1 MKNDLGLSKGLLSS
15 VSSLLNNSSKQRA
28 EESKVESEKLAA
40 YSKVAS
46 LRPLSMDD
54 AKVASYAAKAPERR
68 VNDTITQLYTQSVA
82 EHNAKQKAE
91 AEAIKT
97 AYGKMGAAAPIAEAK
112 ELSPKQK
119 KLAAVAGD
127 KNAIDA
133 MDLHVLRNRK
143 KAQAG
148 SVSDEKILD
157 GESIDEL
164 NKETLGS
171 YVAKATDSAAD
182 NAISLGYKAGRRQ
195 GGSEHVD
202 KLAKRIAGIKKAAG
216 KMVKEEAVE
225 ESASIIPGKGTTPGY
240 NSGSYVKDIAKSV
253 TKKAFNALTGGSDKD
268 HLDRLKK
275 NMYKEDVEQVE
286 QIDEASTEL
295 PSSTHGSHS
304 VKSKVIDNKE
314 GYHKDNYV
322 GMDTTIHK
330 GTVQHKDDSKPTKF
344 EVHNKPNGLHWQTKH
359 SPEEKKAIAAH
370 LTKHKYFNA
379 KGFIGKDPANIHEDN
394 EQHSFKNESRDTPGN
409 STHQCAIHVKHAT
422 MGEGR
427 TLTSQHAEPD
437 AEGQISWYAVMFEH
451 GIEKV
456 DTKDLDVLVSESHM
470 NHMPKKKK
478 K

>member
-15 VSSLLNNSSKQRA
+15 VSNLLNDSSKLKA
-28 EESKVESEKLAA
+28 EEAKADKERLAA
-40 YSKVAS
+40 HIKSGS
-46 LRPLSMDD
+46 MRPLSMED

-68 VNDTITQLYTQSVA
+68 VSDTITQLYTQSVA
-82 EHNAKQKAE
+82 EHNAKAQAE
-91 AEAIKT
+91 AAAIKT
-97 AYGKMGAAAPIAEAK
+97 AYGKMGGVAPIAEAK

-119 KLAAVAGD
+119 KIAAVAGD

-133 MDLHVLRNRK
+133 MDLAVLRNRK

-216 KMVKEEAVE
+216 KMVKEEEVIE
-225 ESASIIPGKGTTPGY
+225 YNERSGYSTPSVKMGGERTTYTRTPI
-240 NSGSYVKDIAKSV
+240 KDVA
-253 TKKAFNALTGGSDKD
+253 KKAFNALTGGSDKD

-275 NMYKEDVEQVE
+275 NMYKEEVGEVG
-286 QIDEASTEL
+286 EAMSPQAATTMKHIPN
-295 PSSTHGSHS
+295 PS
-304 VKSKVIDNKE
+304 
-314 GYHKDNYV
+314 
-322 GMDTTIHK
+322 
-330 GTVQHKDDSKPTKF
+330 PA
-344 EVHNKPNGLHWQTKH
+344 L
-359 SPEEKKAIAAH
+359 KKAAKDIKPGIAGYRDRIDMLKAGGIKEE
-370 LTKHKYFNA
+370 LK
-379 KGFIGKDPANIHEDN
+379 
-394 EQHSFKNESRDTPGN
+394 DTPGN

-427 TLTSQHAEPD
+427 TLTSQHAQPD

-456 DTKDLDVLVSESHM
+456 DTKDLEVLVSEGHM
-470 NHMPKKKK
+470 DHMPKKKK

>member
-1 MKNDLGLSKGLLSS
+1 MKNDLGLSKGLLNS
-15 VSSLLNNSSKQRA
+15 VSSLLNSSSKVKA
-28 EESKVESEKLAA
+28 EEAKVDNERLAA
-40 YSKVAS
+40 HVKSGTM
-46 LRPLSMDD
+46 RPLSLED

-91 AEAIKT
+91 AEAIKN
-97 AYGKMGAAAPIAEAK
+97 AYGKMGGVAPIAEAK
-112 ELSPKQK
+112 VLSPKQK
-119 KLAAVAGD
+119 AIAKVAGN
-127 KNAIDA
+127 KNEIDA
-133 MDLHVLRNRK
+133 MDLAVLRNRK

-157 GESIDEL
+157 GESLDEL

-195 GGSEHVD
+195 GGSEHAD

-225 ESASIIPGKGTTPGY
+225 EGL
-240 NSGSYVKDIAKSV
+240 KDVAKSV
-253 TKKAFNALTGGSDKD
+253 AKKAFKALTGGSDKD
-268 HLDRLKK
+268 QLDRLKK
-275 NMYKEDVEQVE
+275 NMYKEEVEDVD
-286 QIDEASTEL
+286 QIDELSINTLTRVKNAATSAASDASREGDEGKTTKRYDLAGKASNKIEIKNRAAGL
-295 PSSTHGSHS
+295 KPSGQHAFA
-304 VKSKVIDNKE
+304 E
-314 GYHKDNYV
+314 G
-322 GMDTTIHK
+322 MSPQAATTMKHI
-330 GTVQHKDDSKPTKF
+330 
-344 EVHNKPNGLHWQTKH
+344 PNP
-359 SPEEKKAIAAH
+359 SPALKKAAKDIKPGIAGYRDRIDMLKAGGIKEE
-370 LTKHKYFNA
+370 LK
-379 KGFIGKDPANIHEDN
+379 
-394 EQHSFKNESRDTPGN
+394 DTPGN

-427 TLTSQHAEPD
+427 TLTSQHAQPD

-456 DTKDLDVLVSESHM
+456 DTKDLEVLVSEGHM
-470 NHMPKKKK
+470 DHMPKKKK

>member
-97 AYGKMGAAAPIAEAK
+97 AYGKMGAVAPIAESKA
-112 ELSPKQK
+112 LSPKQK
-119 KLAAVAGD
+119 KIAAVAGD

-275 NMYKEDVEQVE
+275 NMYKEEVEEVG
-286 QIDEASTEL
+286 EAMSHQAATTMKHIPN
-295 PSSTHGSHS
+295 PS
-304 VKSKVIDNKE
+304 
-314 GYHKDNYV
+314 
-322 GMDTTIHK
+322 
-330 GTVQHKDDSKPTKF
+330 PA
-344 EVHNKPNGLHWQTKH
+344 L
-359 SPEEKKAIAAH
+359 KKAAKDIKPGIAGYRDRADM
-370 LTKHKYFNA
+370 LKAGGVQEELK
-379 KGFIGKDPANIHEDN
+379 
-394 EQHSFKNESRDTPGN
+394 DTPGN